1 MAEALQAKA
10 IDGENINQ
18 KDIKATKLQEVNTIV
33 RLVERLLQDKQF
45 ASVIALVKDFNHEE
59 EAESEGD
66 LYMIESYL
74 TEDISEYINAIDR
87 ENAEKI
93 NELLAS
99 D

>member
-74 TEDISEYINAIDR
+74 TEDISEYINAIDTV
-87 ENAEKI
+87 NAEKI
-93 NELLAS
+93 NKLLAS